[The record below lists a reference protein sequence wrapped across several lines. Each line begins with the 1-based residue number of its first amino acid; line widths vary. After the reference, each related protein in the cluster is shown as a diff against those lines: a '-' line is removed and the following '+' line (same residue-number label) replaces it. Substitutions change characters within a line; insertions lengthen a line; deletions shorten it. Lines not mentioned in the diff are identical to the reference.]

1 MQMVLRL
8 EEKEK
13 AAICTILDM
22 FRQMD
27 REGMTDI
34 VDDGADLVGVI
45 SDDVTA
51 YLEYL
56 YNTYA

>member
-1 MQMVLRL
+1 MIMVLRL

-13 AAICTILDM
+13 AAVCTVLDM

-27 REGMTDI
+27 RDGMIDT
-34 VDDGADLVGVI
+34 VDDGADMGI
-45 SDDVTA
+45 TSDDVTA

>member
-34 VDDGADLVGVI
+34 VDDGAEFGVI
-45 SDDVTA
+45 ADDVTA
-51 YLEYL
+51 YLKYL

>member
-13 AAICTILDM
+13 TAICTILDM

-27 REGMTDI
+27 KEGMTDI
-34 VDDGADLVGVI
+34 VDDGADLIGVI

>member
-1 MQMVLRL
+1 MIMVMRL

-13 AAICTILDM
+13 TAICTILNM
-22 FRQMD
+22 FSQM
-27 REGMTDI
+27 RKEGMTDI
-34 VDDGADLVGVI
+34 ADDGADTYVT
-45 SDDVTA
+45 SDDVVA